1 MAILHH
7 LRPQRRRRVKQ
18 GAPRSRPRHPRG
30 TTSKA
35 GTAAAVLV
43 LATVLACSRGDQ
55 RVTETADSAV
65 AYNATTFDSGRID
78 SAAGRTDTVAVDSGG
93 RIDDD
98 TAASPRFVLLADS
111 VAGRA
116 IYNGAG
122 TCFTCHALDGSGV
135 AALGSSL
142 RDSVWTHIDGSLSGI
157 ARVIRDGIPVSSAAR
172 RGMPAFGSRLGEEE
186 LYRLAVYTY
195 TLSNPGAAVPD
206 TTSAD
211 TTAAFT
217 PDTSGSRR

>member
-1 MAILHH
+1 M
-7 LRPQRRRRVKQ
+7 
-18 GAPRSRPRHPRG
+18 
-30 TTSKA
+30 
-35 GTAAAVLV
+35 
-43 LATVLACSRGDQ
+43 
-55 RVTETADSAV
+55 TETADSAV
-65 AYNATTFDSGRID
+65 GYHATAFDSGRID
-78 SAAGRTDTVAVDSGG
+78 SARGQPDTAAVDSGG
-93 RIDDD
+93 RVDDD
-98 TAASPRFVLLADS
+98 AAFSPRFVLLADS
-111 VAGRA
+111 AAGRA

-142 RDSVWTHIDGSLSGI
+142 RDSTWTHIDGTLFGI
-157 ARVIRDGIPVSSAAR
+157 VRVIRDGIPVSSAAQ
-172 RGMPAFGSRLGEEE
+172 RGMPAFGSRLSEEE

-211 TTAAFT
+211 TTAAFI